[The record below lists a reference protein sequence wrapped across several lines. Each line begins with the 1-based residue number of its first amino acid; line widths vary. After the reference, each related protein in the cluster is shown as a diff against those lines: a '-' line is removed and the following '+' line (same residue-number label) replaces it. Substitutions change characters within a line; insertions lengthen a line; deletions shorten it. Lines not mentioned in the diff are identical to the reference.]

1 MVSPWV
7 SKDEQATLTEGG
19 LELIGEGTRG
29 VPPGNSMSSGVL
41 RELEDSTL
49 AVGTGGLDNDVLR
62 VLDGNDNPRREL
74 ELLPC
79 LAKVDDVDA

>member
-7 SKDEQATLTEGG
+7 SKDEQARLAERG

-29 VPPGNSMSSGVL
+29 VPPSDGMGASVL

-49 AVGTGGLDNDVLR
+49 AVGAGRLDDDVLW
-62 VLDGNDNPRREL
+62 VLNGNNNPRREL
-74 ELLPC
+74 ELIPC
-79 LAKVDDVDA
+79 LAQVDDVDA